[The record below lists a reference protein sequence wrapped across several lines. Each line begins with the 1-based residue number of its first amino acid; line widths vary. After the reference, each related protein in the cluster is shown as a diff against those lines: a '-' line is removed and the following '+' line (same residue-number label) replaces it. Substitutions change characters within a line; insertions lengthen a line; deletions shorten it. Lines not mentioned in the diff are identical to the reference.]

1 MKRIRNEADLKEGQ
15 AIRAQLATSGRVY
28 TGERVQEARIGRA
41 GTASEARVGSSGV
54 TSGLGAI
61 TVTSVTGSGTSRRGT
76 PYAATGTASGA
87 GTALTTGISASGAA
101 YAARGTT
108 SATRPASAT
117 VIGSGSSTGS
127 PLHPLKGLLNTIL
140 TTIQGN
146 TTTLAG
152 ILDEQKWLSDSI
164 IELQQ
169 KSFTIEGSVYKED
182 LLKEIGT
189 IFGNTVNRM
198 PSQTMV
204 KAMVNRVLKRE
215 AEKKYK
221 YSAAIT
227 CCNSQFNELRA
238 EERRR
243 ILGLQPC
250 EKFAAMRVDEFVER
264 FLPVLKVE
272 LHTIPHYAR
281 QCDTIVADSN
291 KNTYKAFNQWLNGQF
306 ANGMPTAEEWDSIVA
321 ESQPVLDPSNSPSYM
336 SPPNSPSY
344 VYPDQP
350 ETAPSY

>member
-1 MKRIRNEADLKEGQ
+1 MGA
-15 AIRAQLATSGRVY
+15 AIRTTTSGRVY

-169 KSFTIEGSVYKED
+169 KSFTIEGSVYK
-182 LLKEIGT
+182 
-189 IFGNTVNRM
+189 
-198 PSQTMV
+198 
-204 KAMVNRVLKRE
+204 AMVNRVLKRE

-243 ILGLQPC
+243 R
-250 EKFAAMRVDEFVER
+250 KFCQ
-264 FLPVLKVE
+264 
-272 LHTIPHYAR
+272 T
-281 QCDTIVADSN
+281 VADSN

-350 ETAPSY
+350 EIIPAISYSSYQLFHGHQIPAMPVIPSPER